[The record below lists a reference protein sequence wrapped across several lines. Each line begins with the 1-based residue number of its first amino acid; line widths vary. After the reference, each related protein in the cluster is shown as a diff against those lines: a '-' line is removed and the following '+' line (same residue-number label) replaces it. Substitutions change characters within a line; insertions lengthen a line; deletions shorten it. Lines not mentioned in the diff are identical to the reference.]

1 MENHNIP
8 EEVMWKQQEAYNAVQ
23 RIIEKIKLNIQWEAE
38 NLGDITNESYKI
50 LQEPDIQSFW
60 EAEVCIKIAQWR
72 AKNLIEKQ
80 AYEDLQMDAYIQL
93 RDMISKLKLENGLLI
108 DPIEEKQTI
117 DLYNNPERLREKFRS
132 QALDMFIN
140 NIIARWEFQIE
151 QSYKLRQQIFSYLPS
166 YDINP
171 WQSPQ

>member
-1 MENHNIP
+1 
-8 EEVMWKQQEAYNAVQ
+8 
-23 RIIEKIKLNIQWEAE
+23 
-38 NLGDITNESYKI
+38 
-50 LQEPDIQSFW
+50 
-60 EAEVCIKIAQWR
+60 
-72 AKNLIEKQ
+72 
-80 AYEDLQMDAYIQL
+80 
-93 RDMISKLKLENGLLI
+93 MISKLKLENGLLI

-171 WQSPQ
+171 